1 MWKNKKKTIQSD
13 EDDFLTVSQVIK
25 NTETEKKK
33 KDKKPP
39 KTTTK
44 EKKENKKARYFIGGC
59 VIIGLVFAFLI
70 IDSGPI
76 GKYKR
81 NVAANVNRIV
91 DDLGLSG
98 IFKSSDFEEIDVY
111 IAETPVISGLES
123 TLSQDSKMFP
133 FENASLS
140 EIALGTRGLVVAKS
154 NYLAIFDK
162 SANVV
167 WETQTSVIEPI
178 LRTEGEYILL
188 AEKGANKICLYQNET
203 LLFSV
208 DIPNEI
214 LTAQLSVNGD
224 IALVTK
230 KEFYK
235 NAVLVYNKNG
245 EQIFSWNSGTDTII
259 NADISGSTRRI
270 AISLINTDERVK
282 SYVMLFDINK
292 AEAYHNVQFTES
304 IVYKTHFT
312 GETLNLYADN
322 RITGL
327 KVNGDV
333 LWDQI
338 YNDSEIV
345 LSAFD
350 KDSNKALVVDKNNIP
365 KLVLYSKK
373 GVEKESI
380 KLDVLPDYLDIKS
393 SKLLYNN
400 ERIVVFGNINKPERF
415 IASMDIKGL
424 KITDENSF
432 VIIYN
437 NSLEFVTAK

>member
-1 MWKNKKKTIQSD
+1 MWKNKKKTIRSD
-13 EDDFLTVSQVIK
+13 EDDFLTVSEFSK
-25 NTETEKKK
+25 NTEAEKKK
-33 KDKKPP
+33 KAKKPP
-39 KTTTK
+39 RTATK
-44 EKKENKKARYFIGGC
+44 EKTDGKKTGYFIGGC
-59 VIIGLVFAFLI
+59 VAIGLVFAFLV

-76 GKYKR
+76 GQYKK
-81 NVAANVNRIV
+81 NVAANISGII
-91 DDLGLSG
+91 DSLGLSG
-98 IFKSSDFEEIDVY
+98 IFRVSDFEEIDVE
-111 IAETPVISGLES
+111 IAETPVNSGLES
-123 TLSQDSKMFP
+123 TLSQDSKMLP

-140 EIALGTRGLVVAKS
+140 QILLGNRGLVVAKS

-162 SANVV
+162 NGEIV

-188 AEKGANKICLYQNET
+188 AEKGRNKICLYQDEA

-208 DIPNEI
+208 DVPNEI

-224 IALVTK
+224 IVLVTK

-235 NAVLVYNKNG
+235 NAVLAYNKNG

-270 AISLINTDERVK
+270 AVSLINTDERVN

-292 AEAYHNVQFTES
+292 TEAYHNVQFTES
-304 IVYKTHFT
+304 IVYKTHFA

-322 RITGL
+322 RLTGL

-338 YNDSEIV
+338 FGDSELV
-345 LSAFD
+345 LSAS
-350 KDSNKALVVDKNNIP
+350 DSDANKALVVDKNNIP
-365 KLVLYSKK
+365 QLVLYSKK
-373 GVEKESI
+373 GAEKESI
-380 KLDVLPDYLDIKS
+380 KLDVLPDYLDIKGN
-393 SKLLYNN
+393 KLLYNN
-400 ERIVVFGNINKPERF
+400 ERIVVFGKLNKPDRF

-424 KITDENSF
+424 YITDESSF
-432 VIIYN
+432 VIVYN
-437 NSLEFVTAK
+437 NSLEFVTSK